1 MLTSKQ
7 RSLLSS
13 LAATLDP
20 TIMVGKEGP
29 SDALAKALAAEFK
42 IRELVKVRFI
52 GEKENRREHARGLAE
67 RTGAELVRVIGN
79 VAVMYRRADE
89 AERRLIVLPR

>member
-20 TIMVGKEGP
+20 TVMVGKEGA
-29 SDALAKALAAEFK
+29 SDALAKALAAEFR
-42 IRELVKVRFI
+42 IRELVKIRFV
-52 GEKENRREHARGLAE
+52 GEKENRREHARKLAE
-67 RTGAELVRVIGN
+67 GSGAELVRVIGN
-79 VAVMYRRADE
+79 VAVLYRRADE